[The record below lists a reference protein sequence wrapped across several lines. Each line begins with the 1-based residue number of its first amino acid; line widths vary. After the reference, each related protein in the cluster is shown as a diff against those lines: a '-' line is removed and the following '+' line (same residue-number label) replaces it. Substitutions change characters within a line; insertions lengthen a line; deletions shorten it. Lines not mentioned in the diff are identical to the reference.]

1 MTEEGKMET
10 ERQSLKKKFYQ
21 FVMFRLALMIELIR
35 NLKQYFKVALFYQR
49 CDVIKTLGEG
59 QQVKPIPPKVIA
71 VIPHIT
77 SVEESKDR
85 QKAVA
90 KIEKLRLTIDSLL
103 ASFAHCELTIVI
115 KTVAEQHITAYLPE
129 YQINCIQ
136 VQEESDLDPMFMG
149 FKCQDELVKRV
160 DEFDW
165 FLFLEDDILLED
177 SFILEKL
184 EKFNT
189 NCGSKRAL
197 LFPNRYELWEGTKR
211 YIDLI
216 IDRGLEWNRLST
228 VEVDGVKFGE
238 CTNPHS
244 GFFGLSKDQVKLWM
258 ESGREWNNKNLG
270 FGGPRECAATYSLL
284 ECFSIYK
291 PHTTNLH
298 FFEVR
303 HYDTKYSQL
312 YPELSPDYIFSAIQP
327 KRPVMEEEEL
337 TKTLV

>member
-49 CDVIKTLGEG
+49 CDVIKTFGEG

-77 SVEESKDR
+77 SVEESQDR

-115 KTVAEQHITAYLPE
+115 KTVADQHITAYLPE

-270 FGGPRECAATYSLL
+270 FGGPRECAATFSLL

-291 PHTTNLH
+291 PHPTNLH

-327 KRPVMEEEEL
+327 KHPVMEEEEL

>member
-1 MTEEGKMET
+1 MET
-10 ERQSLKKKFYQ
+10 ERKSLKRTLFQ
-21 FVMFRLALMIELIR
+21 FVMFRLALMIELLR
-35 NLKQYFKVALFYQR
+35 NLKQYFKVGLFYQR

-59 QQVKPIPPKVIA
+59 QKVKPIPPKVIA

-103 ASFAHCELTIVI
+103 ASFAHCQLTIVI
-115 KTVAEQHITAYLPE
+115 KTVVDRHITAYLPE

-136 VQEESDLDPMFMG
+136 VQEESNLDPMFMG

-184 EKFNT
+184 EKFNA

-244 GFFGLSKDQVKLWM
+244 GFFGLSKDQVKLWG

-270 FGGPRECAATYSLL
+270 FGGPRECAATFSLL

-291 PHTTNLH
+291 PHPANLY

-312 YPELSPDYIFSAIQP
+312 YPELGPDYIFSAIQP
-327 KRPVMEEEEL
+327 KPTKSSVEQQI
-337 TKTLV
+337 KTLVET

>member
-1 MTEEGKMET
+1 MET
-10 ERQSLKKKFYQ
+10 KTQSLKRTLFQ
-21 FVMFRLALMIELIR
+21 FVMFRWALLIEIIR
-35 NLKQYFKVALFYQR
+35 TLRQYFKVGLLYQR
-49 CDVIKTLGEG
+49 GDVIKSLREGEK
-59 QQVKPIPPKVIA
+59 VKPIPPKVIA

-77 SVEESKDR
+77 SVEESQGQ

-115 KTVAEQHITAYLPE
+115 KTVANQHITAYLPE

-136 VQEESDLDPMFMG
+136 VQEESNLDPMFMG
-149 FKCQDELVKRV
+149 FKCQDELIKRV
-160 DEFDW
+160 DAFDW
-165 FLFLEDDILLED
+165 FLFLEDDILIQD
-177 SFILEKL
+177 SYILEKL
-184 EKFNT
+184 EKFNA

-216 IDRGLEWNRLST
+216 IDSGLEWNRLSS

-244 GFFGLSKDQVKLWM
+244 GFFGLSKDQVKLWI
-258 ESGREWNNKNLG
+258 ESGREWNNKDLG

-291 PHTTNLH
+291 PHPTNLH

-327 KRPVMEEEEL
+327 KPTPTKRPEEQRI
-337 TKTLV
+337 KTMVET